1 MRSFLNKCLCVSQRD
16 GTLLPLSGGTR
27 RPSSSY
33 SGPIKPQ
40 SAQEQVS
47 SETEPL
53 TTDYAYEVSACSVRI
68 GKGVTR
74 EVGKDFANRGV
85 SRVLLL
91 TDKNLLQ
98 QLSVSAAQNSLQ
110 TEGIQYDVF
119 SEVTTYLSLS
129 LLRS

>member
-1 MRSFLNKCLCVSQRD
+1 MLVNRSRRDVIVETLQSLAGASCRCPSHSPGATSSLSQHR
-16 GTLLPLSGGTR
+16 
-27 RPSSSY
+27 
-33 SGPIKPQ
+33 
-40 SAQEQVS
+40 QVC

-119 SEVTTYLSLS
+119 SEVTTCLSLS
-129 LLRS
+129 LLSS